1 MRIFLVLGAVAT
13 LAACGGGRVTG
24 DVSNACMS
32 AGRVAASPQLCSC
45 VQQVAN
51 QSLSSRDQA
60 RAATF
65 FADPQ
70 RAQDTRQSD
79 NPNDAAFWRRYRAFT
94 DLATQVCRPVAA

>member
-1 MRIFLVLGAVAT
+1 MRIFLVIGAVAT
-13 LAACGGGRVTG
+13 LAACGGGRVSG
-24 DVSNACMS
+24 DISAACNS

-51 QSLSSRDQA
+51 QSLSGRDQA

-65 FADPQ
+65 FADPE

-79 NPNDAAFWRRYRAFT
+79 NRNDEAFWRRYRAFA
-94 DLATQVCRPVAA
+94 DLATQVCRPVAS

>member
-1 MRIFLVLGAVAT
+1 MRIFLVMGAVAT
-13 LAACGGGRVTG
+13 LAACGGGRVSG
-24 DVSNACMS
+24 DISSACMN

-51 QSLSSRDQA
+51 QSLSDRDQA
-60 RAATF
+60 RAAAF

-79 NPNDAAFWRRYRAFT
+79 NRSDEAFWLRYRAFA
-94 DLATQVCRPVAA
+94 DLATQVCRPVAV

>member
-13 LAACGGGRVTG
+13 LAACGGGRATG
-24 DVSNACMS
+24 DVSRACMS
-32 AGRVAASPQLCSC
+32 AGRTAASPQLCSC

-51 QSLSSRDQA
+51 QSLSGREQA

-79 NPNDAAFWRRYRAFT
+79 NPNDEAFWRRYRAFT
-94 DLATQVCRPVAA
+94 DRAATVCRPVGA